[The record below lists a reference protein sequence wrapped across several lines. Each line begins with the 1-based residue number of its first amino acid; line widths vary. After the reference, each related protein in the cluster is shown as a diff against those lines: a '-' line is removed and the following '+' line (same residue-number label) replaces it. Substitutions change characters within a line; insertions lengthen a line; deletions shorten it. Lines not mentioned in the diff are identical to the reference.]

1 MDERDI
7 EEEGKNRKKG
17 VGDINKNVI
26 FWNCYPNKAYSR

>member
-1 MDERDI
+1 MEERDI

-26 FWNCYPNKAYSR
+26 VIPNKAYSR